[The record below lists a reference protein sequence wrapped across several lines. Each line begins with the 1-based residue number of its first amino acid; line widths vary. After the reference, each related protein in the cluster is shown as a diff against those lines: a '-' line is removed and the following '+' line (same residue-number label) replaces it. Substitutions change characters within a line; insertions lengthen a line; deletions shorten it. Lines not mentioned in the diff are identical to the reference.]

1 MVVFLAGALNFCIFA
16 PIAGGPLCGRDLSQG
31 SGKGRGY
38 LGWALALPV
47 HDSSGALL
55 SGAAYIFGGGNS
67 ASISTVQV
75 IKPGHSAQ
83 LAARRCPGK
92 QPALGDA
99 KVETEGAGEVE
110 TEGDSV
116 AAAPVAEGEGDVRP
130 DTFELFPDD

>member
-1 MVVFLAGALNFCIFA
+1 MVTSDGT
-16 PIAGGPLCGRDLSQG
+16 
-31 SGKGRGY
+31 
-38 LGWALALPV
+38 LALPV

-99 KVETEGAGEVE
+99 EVETEGAGEVE